1 MLKLRDYQR
10 QAVDSI
16 YAYWREKAGSPL
28 LVLPTGAGKSL
39 VLAYICKELVEA
51 YPDMRIMIVTH
62 VRELILSNF
71 RELLNIWPFA
81 PAGIFSA
88 GVGRRD
94 AHAQIIFGGVQTIA
108 SKTAQIGHVDLVM
121 VDEAHLMPRNSETQ
135 YGKLLDGLRAINPDL
150 KLVGLTATPYRL
162 GEGSLHE
169 GEGALFDDIAYD
181 LPISDLIDGGY
192 LVRPISKGM
201 ATTYDVS
208 GVGKLGGDYKQN
220 ALQAAVDQTDL
231 TRAVVD
237 EIVAYG
243 QDRRAWLCFCSG
255 VEHAYH
261 MRDEIR
267 SRGYSCEAIDG
278 TTPAGERDKILEDF
292 KAGRIRAVTNNSVMT
307 TGTNVP
313 IIDLVAFCRPTQSA
327 GLYVQM
333 AGRGLRL
340 YPGKK
345 DCLFLDFA
353 GVVRKHGPIDAVTPP
368 NARKG
373 EGEAPIKQC
382 PQEQFDVNGHPGC
395 GSLIHASARECPD
408 CGYKFPI
415 DDSPKISRQA
425 EDVPMLSK
433 GEMTWRKVTSRKFS
447 YHTGREGK
455 TDCVLVSYM
464 CGITRIREW
473 LGPQHI
479 GGFKSM
485 TDRYWRAHGGQ
496 MPAPKTVMEWLERQ
510 AELIPTEEVGVV
522 PDPKFRTNPWK
533 VKQHRVAAAN
543 DNAPTAA
550 NDNVDWEAEMGD
562 AIPF

>member
-1 MLKLRDYQR
+1 MLELRPYQR
-10 QAVDSI
+10 EAVDSL
-16 YAYWREKAGSPL
+16 YAYWQDKAGSPL

-39 VLAYICKELVEA
+39 VLATVCKELIEN
-51 YPDMRIMIVTH
+51 YPDMRILIVTH

-71 RELLNIWPFA
+71 SELLNIWPFA

-108 SKTAQIGHVDLVM
+108 SKTALIGHIDLVM
-121 VDEAHLMPRNSETQ
+121 VDEAHLMPRKSETQ

-150 KLVGLTATPYRL
+150 KLVGLTATPFRL
-162 GEGSLHE
+162 GEGCLHE
-169 GEGALFDDIAYD
+169 GEGALFDDVAYD

-220 ALQAAVDQTDL
+220 ALQAAVDKDDL

-237 EIVAYG
+237 EVVAYG
-243 QDRRAWLCFCSG
+243 TAPGAERRAWLAFCSG
-255 VEHAYH
+255 VDHAFH

-267 SRGYSCEAIDG
+267 SRGFSCETVTG
-278 TTPAGERDKILEDF
+278 ETPASERDKILGDF
-292 KAGRIRAVTNNSVMT
+292 KAGRLRAVTNNSVMT

-340 YPGKK
+340 YPGKEN
-345 DCLFLDFA
+345 CLFLDFA

-368 NARKG
+368 SARSG
-373 EGEAPIKQC
+373 TGDAPVKQC
-382 PQEQFDVNGHPGC
+382 PQGEGGC
-395 GSLIHASARECPD
+395 GSLVHASVRQCPD
-408 CGYKFPI
+408 CGFEFPI
-415 DDSPKISRQA
+415 DDSPKIQAQA

-433 GEMTWRKVTSRKFS
+433 GEATWRPVTRRRFAFHEGKGGKPPSVKVTYSQGLTQFN
-447 YHTGREGK
+447 
-455 TDCVLVSYM
+455 
-464 CGITRIREW
+464 EW
-473 LGPQHI
+473 LCFEHSGYAQSKAHRWW
-479 GGFKSM
+479 SQ
-485 TDRYWRAHGGQ
+485 HGGAR
-496 MPAPKTVMEWLERQ
+496 PFPRNVLEALERQ
-510 AELIPTEEVGVV
+510 NELKETAEISVRPDGRYWSVVG
-522 PDPKFRTNPWK
+522 
-533 VKQHRVAAAN
+533 HRVA
-543 DNAPTAA
+543 D
-550 NDNVDWEAEMGD
+550 NDNVPAPNNDNYAELLAD
-562 AIPF
+562 EIPF